1 MRSIILLVVFLSA
14 SSSAKVLSQPDSLI
28 LIDNLVI
35 YYESDQYELSYTHDS
50 LLMSFFEYQN
60 TSELE
65 FHIDSYTDSDGNN
78 DYNINLSDRRKDAI
92 VSWLKD
98 HQIDDSRILRKGH
111 GEQFAI
117 SKEEST
123 KIQDRR
129 SEIKVFQRTP
139 FKLFQGSI
147 STDDPE
153 TVTGLEINVFDSGIR
168 RTITIDSGARFSV
181 AVPLKREVVLNFEA
195 KNHFPEVRTLRLSAR
210 AKVDNVKLPMVDMKP
225 GNKVALHVQF
235 VGGKSIVLDRFKSS
249 LTTLASALR
258 KSDEICIELA
268 GHIHQPGAVIDD
280 SSNWSYGLS
289 IARSIEIHNYLVDEG
304 IDSDRLLAR
313 GYSNR
318 FMINPNPSNEA
329 GASANRRVEA
339 IVMSCDSTRLISN
352 DDVENLESYKLV
364 SPNQIVR

>member
-1 MRSIILLVVFLSA
+1 M
-14 SSSAKVLSQPDSLI
+14 
-28 LIDNLVI
+28 
-35 YYESDQYELSYTHDS
+35 
-50 LLMSFFEYQN
+50 
-60 TSELE
+60 
-65 FHIDSYTDSDGNN
+65 
-78 DYNINLSDRRKDAI
+78 
-92 VSWLKD
+92 
-98 HQIDDSRILRKGH
+98 
-111 GEQFAI
+111 
-117 SKEEST
+117 
-123 KIQDRR
+123 
-129 SEIKVFQRTP
+129 
-139 FKLFQGSI
+139 
-147 STDDPE
+147 
-153 TVTGLEINVFDSGIR
+153 
-168 RTITIDSGARFSV
+168 
-181 AVPLKREVVLNFEA
+181 NFEA

-268 GHIHQPGAVIDD
+268 GHIHQPGAIIVDPNIR
-280 SSNWSYGLS
+280 SYGLS

-352 DDVENLESYKLV
+352 DDVENLESYKLI
-364 SPNQIVR
+364 STNQIVR

>member
-1 MRSIILLVVFLSA
+1 LRPIILLVVFLSA
-14 SSSAKVLSQPDSLI
+14 SSSAKVLSQQDSLI

-35 YYESDQYELSYTHDS
+35 YYDSDQYELSSTHDS

-65 FHIDSYTDSDGNN
+65 FYIDSYTDSDGNN
-78 DYNINLSDRRKDAI
+78 DYNINLSDRRKNAI

-98 HQIDDSRILRKGH
+98 HQIDDSRIRRKGH
-111 GEQFAI
+111 GEQFAL

-139 FKLFQGSI
+139 FKLFQGTI
-147 STDDPE
+147 GTDDPE

-181 AVPLKREVVLNFEA
+181 AVPLKREVELIFEA

-210 AKVDNVKLPMVDMKP
+210 AKVDDVKVPMVDMKE

-235 VGGKSIVLDRFKSS
+235 VGDKSIVLDRFKSS

-280 SSNWSYGLS
+280 PNIRSYGLS

-304 IDSDRLLAR
+304 IDADRLLAR

-364 SPNQIVR
+364 ITNQIVR